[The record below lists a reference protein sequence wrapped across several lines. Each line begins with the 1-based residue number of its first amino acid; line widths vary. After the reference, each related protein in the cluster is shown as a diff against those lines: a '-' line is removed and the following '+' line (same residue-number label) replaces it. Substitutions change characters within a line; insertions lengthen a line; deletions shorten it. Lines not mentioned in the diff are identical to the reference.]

1 MADDV
6 IIHGDFVQFN
16 GNSRCEACQA
26 KNLKCALQQND
37 EGCMACAGANRECFF
52 SRSVVISG
60 PKSNFDWNTLLNRN
74 QVQTGVAVRTP
85 ASSVAF
91 TPKAP
96 LLENLLNEHPLDQ
109 PARDAVSGAKALPR
123 TAQEQRGF
131 AIPQKSFTRR
141 NTPPENEDSRSRS
154 GVDPI
159 GRLPLGEILSLKEQ
173 TQEFDLA
180 KSNARVGQWLDQ
192 CLPGSSLV
200 NDSPT
205 SRDASVS
212 GQVEAVPESE
222 EVSPDL
228 SPEMQVD
235 VSEDGN
241 VPSTTGTV
249 PRHDGPETLPAVYP
263 GSIGGRP
270 VPTLEAYPWT
280 GTYFF
285 NHEIL
290 FPILLLFVRRI
301 TSFV

>member
-1 MADDV
+1 
-6 IIHGDFVQFN
+6 
-16 GNSRCEACQA
+16 
-26 KNLKCALQQND
+26 
-37 EGCMACAGANRECFF
+37 MACAGANRECVF
-52 SRSVVISG
+52 SRSVTISG

-109 PARDAVSGAKALPR
+109 SARDAVSGAKALPR

-131 AIPQKSFTRR
+131 VIPPKSFNRR
-141 NTPPENEDSRSRS
+141 NTPPETEESRSRS

-192 CLPGSSLV
+192 CLSGSSLV

-205 SRDASVS
+205 SQDVSVS
-212 GQVEAVPESE
+212 GHGEAIPESE
-222 EVSPDL
+222 DVSPNL
-228 SPEMQVD
+228 SPEMQMD

-241 VPSTTGTV
+241 APSTAGTV
-249 PRHDGPETLPAVYP
+249 PRNDRPETPPAVYP

-270 VPTLEAYPWT
+270 VSTLEAYPWT
-280 GTYFF
+280 GTYFLS
-285 NHEIL
+285 HEIL
-290 FPILLLFVRRI
+290 ILSFPC
-301 TSFV
+301 S

>member
-1 MADDV
+1 
-6 IIHGDFVQFN
+6 
-16 GNSRCEACQA
+16 
-26 KNLKCALQQND
+26 
-37 EGCMACAGANRECFF
+37 MACAGANRECFF

-74 QVQTGVAVRTP
+74 QVQTGVAIRTP

-96 LLENLLNEHPLDQ
+96 LLENLLNEPPLDQ
-109 PARDAVSGAKALPR
+109 PARDVASSAKALPR

-131 AIPQKSFTRR
+131 VIPPKSFNRR
-141 NTPPENEDSRSRS
+141 NTPPETEDSRSRS

-192 CLPGSSLV
+192 CLSGSSLV

-205 SRDASVS
+205 SQDVS
-212 GQVEAVPESE
+212 ISGHGEAIPKSE
-222 EVSPDL
+222 HVSPNL
-228 SPEMQVD
+228 SPEMQMD
-235 VSEDGN
+235 MSEDGN
-241 VPSTTGTV
+241 VTSTNGTV
-249 PRHDGPETLPAVYP
+249 PRNDRPETPPAVYP

-280 GTYFF
+280 GTYSLS
-285 NHEIL
+285 HEISSR
-290 FPILLLFVRRI
+290 PIAVHEKPRLCLTIRNVLL
-301 TSFV
+301 

>member
-1 MADDV
+1 
-6 IIHGDFVQFN
+6 
-16 GNSRCEACQA
+16 
-26 KNLKCALQQND
+26 
-37 EGCMACAGANRECFF
+37 MACAGANRGCFF

-96 LLENLLNEHPLDQ
+96 VLENLLNEHLLD
-109 PARDAVSGAKALPR
+109 PPVRDTVSGAKALPR

-131 AIPQKSFTRR
+131 AIPQKSFNRR
-141 NTPPENEDSRSRS
+141 NTPPETEDSRSRS

-192 CLPGSSLV
+192 CLSGSSLV

-205 SRDASVS
+205 SQDVSVS
-212 GQVEAVPESE
+212 GHGEAVPESE
-222 EVSPDL
+222 DVSPNF
-228 SPEMQVD
+228 SPEMQMD
-235 VSEDGN
+235 TGEDSN
-241 VPSTTGTV
+241 VQSTTGTV
-249 PRHDGPETLPAVYP
+249 PRNDRPETPPAVYP

-270 VPTLEAYPWT
+270 IPTLDAYPWT
-280 GTYFF
+280 GTYSLSHAFSS
-285 NHEIL
+285 L
-290 FPILLLFVRRI
+290 
-301 TSFV
+301 SFVVHGTTLGSV